1 MDESQSYV
9 KQKKKKN
16 QTQKEDILYD
26 SNYMKSNYRQT
37 EL

>member
-9 KQKKKKN
+9 KQKK

>member
-1 MDESQSYV
+1 MNLRVMLS
-9 KQKKKKN
+9 KKK